1 MNVLRVQINQGKLFR
16 EYLEIFDQ
24 GEKRRI
30 FRLAL
35 AQTSLGVF
43 DLLGIATIGLI
54 GALSATGLRSL
65 QPEGTMSRILQ
76 TFNLENFTFQT
87 QVAILAVFGSVTLIA
102 KTILSIY
109 LTRRIIHFLSFKS
122 SEIGFKY
129 FQRFISLPFQY
140 IKTKEVQETVYNFSG
155 GIQSIVFGII
165 ANAVTIIADSALLFL
180 ITFLLFI
187 VQPITALTTLL
198 FFVSVAVVIHLSI
211 NRRVSNL
218 GKLESETNIQA
229 NALMV
234 GVLGAYK
241 EIFVRQGFE
250 IFLSRIQ
257 SFRDSSIT
265 ATATLSFVPNLSKYI
280 MESSVILGAILI
292 AGIQFA
298 VSDATEAF
306 ASLAMFIVA
315 SSRIVPA
322 IMRLQNSYVSFKTN
336 IGRAEITRNLM
347 LEIDSELR
355 NIPEIISTSKIN
367 LEGFRPSIRL
377 SGVSVQYKNNLNPSL
392 KNVNL
397 YIEPGTSVA
406 IVGPSGSGKST
417 LVNAM
422 LGILTP
428 TSGEVLIGDYP
439 PRHLIASSPGI
450 VGYMPQE
457 PVIFERDVISNL
469 VIGISEDS
477 IKQFDPSDALKRA
490 QIFDYNLTEH
500 DNLFSLVG
508 NGGTSLSG
516 GQRQRLAIA
525 RSILTNPKILILD
538 EATSSLDGQM
548 EFQISKE
555 LSKFGDGKTVVIIAH
570 RLSTVR
576 DADQIIYLDKGE
588 IKATGTFDEVRKA
601 IPDFDSQA
609 SLMGL

>member
-54 GALSATGLRSL
+54 GALSATGLRSIE
-65 QPEGTMSRILQ
+65 PEGTMSRILQ
-76 TFNLENFTFQT
+76 VLNLENFSFQT
-87 QVAILAVFGSVTLIA
+87 QVGVLAVFGSVMLIF
-102 KTILSIY
+102 KTALSIY
-109 LTRRIIHFLSFKS
+109 LTHRIIQFLSFKS

-140 IKTKEVQETVYNFSG
+140 LKTKEVQETVYNFSG

-165 ANAVTIIADSALLFL
+165 ASAVTILADSVLLFL
-180 ITFLLFI
+180 IAFLLFI
-187 VQPITALTTLL
+187 VEPVTALATLL
-198 FFVSVAVVIHLSI
+198 FFAIVASMIHLSI
-211 NRRVSNL
+211 NRRVSRL
-218 GKLESETNIQA
+218 GKIESEANIQA

-241 EIFVRQGFE
+241 EIFVRQGFGT
-250 IFLSRIQ
+250 FLSRIQ
-257 SFRDSSIT
+257 SSRDSSIA
-265 ATATLSFVPNLSKYI
+265 ATAALSFVPNLSKYI
-280 MESSVILGAILI
+280 MESSVILGAIII

-322 IMRLQNSYVSFKTN
+322 IMRLQNSHVNFRTN
-336 IGRAEITRNLM
+336 IGRAEVTRNLM

-355 NIPEIISTSKIN
+355 NIPKIN
-367 LEGFRPSIRL
+367 PNHQVNLDGFRPSIRL
-377 SGVSVQYKNNLNPSL
+377 SGVSVQYQNNSNPSI

-397 YIEPGTSVA
+397 FIEPGTTVA

-417 LVNAM
+417 LVNTM
-422 LGILTP
+422 LGILIP
-428 TSGEVLIGDYP
+428 TNGEVQIDSYS
-439 PRHLIASSPGI
+439 PRDLIASAPGI

-457 PVIFERDVISNL
+457 PVLFERDVISNL
-469 VIGISEDS
+469 VIGMSEDS

-490 QIFDYNLTEH
+490 QIFDYNLSEH
-500 DNLFSLVG
+500 DNLYSLVG
-508 NGGTSLSG
+508 NYGTSLSG

-538 EATSSLDGQM
+538 EATSSLDGQT
-548 EFQISKE
+548 EVQISKE
-555 LSKFGDGKTVVIIAH
+555 LLKLGDGKTVVIIAH

-576 DADQIIYLDKGE
+576 DADQVIYLDKGE